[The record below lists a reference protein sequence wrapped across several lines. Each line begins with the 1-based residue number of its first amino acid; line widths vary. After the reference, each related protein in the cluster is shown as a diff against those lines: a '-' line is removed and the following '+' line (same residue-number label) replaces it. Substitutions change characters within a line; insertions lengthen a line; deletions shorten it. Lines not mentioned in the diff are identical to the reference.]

1 MWTPSVE
8 AFPPNSQVS
17 TRPGQVQ
24 RNPALMLKSE
34 VTVLR
39 RQWKYVRGRK
49 RYKEAYKTSI
59 KHSREFFGGP
69 LVEEVRAHM
78 QKREWQQAMRG
89 LLVLL
94 RYYPK
99 GFASVLRSR

>member
-1 MWTPSVE
+1 M
-8 AFPPNSQVS
+8 A
-17 TRPGQVQ
+17 

-34 VTVLR
+34 VTTVLR
-39 RQWKYVRGRK
+39 GQWKYVKGRK

-59 KHSREFFGGP
+59 KHSREYFGGP

-94 RYYPK
+94 RYYQK